1 MKVPVKYSDAEARS
15 LLATKLK
22 DKSLSVGDRRKLE
35 DQLQSYYAKGGVVKK
50 KTKIGVVKKKKV

>member
-1 MKVPVKYSDAEARS
+1 MKIPVKYSDAEARS
-15 LLATKLK
+15 ILMQQLR

-50 KTKIGVVKKKKV
+50 KTKIGTVKKKKV